1 MWFCRQ
7 EYGGG
12 LPCPPPGN
20 LPHPGTEP
28 MSPASHALQMN
39 FTGLGERKNLI
50 VKISLFL
57 KFLFFSKIKYS
68 IARGIGALKE
78 IFNESVLASDTW
90 MNMVQHY
97 HSWIWNLIQVDKK
110 RWKKYQKMPL
120 FLTIMSRNFSLTF
133 WFAKFPWE
141 GRISTKYI
149 YHQSLCKSSS
159 EIYFCEMDERERES

>member
-1 MWFCRQ
+1 
-7 EYGGG
+7 
-12 LPCPPPGN
+12 
-20 LPHPGTEP
+20 
-28 MSPASHALQMN
+28 MSPASPALQMN
-39 FTGLGERKNLI
+39 FTGLGQRKNLI

-110 RWKKYQKMPL
+110 R
-120 FLTIMSRNFSLTF
+120 
-133 WFAKFPWE
+133 
-141 GRISTKYI
+141 
-149 YHQSLCKSSS
+149 
-159 EIYFCEMDERERES
+159 